1 MLANTVMQGDSK
13 WTPDQI
19 DQTIAS
25 GDTVRASLPK
35 PISVFLLYW
44 TAFASADGQVVSF
57 RSDPYDWDRA
67 LMQRIDAANHTV
79 T

>member
-1 MLANTVMQGDSK
+1 MIN
-13 WTPDQI
+13 
-19 DQTIAS
+19 QTIAS
-25 GDTVRASLPK
+25 GDTVRAPIPK

-44 TAFASADGQVVSF
+44 TAFASTDGQVSF

-67 LMQRIDAANHTV
+67 LMQRIDAAPHSV